1 MMMVIL
7 TKHEM
12 MMLKI
17 LTKCEMMVMETA
29 YQGSE
34 EAELCGGEGGR
45 WQGEGGEGAAGHL
58 IVIMIRMVRMV
69 RMMVMRMIKK
79 IRWAAMTGTM
89 RTRVPLL
96 RSDAAS
102 CFYHCLG
109 PELTHI
115 INVQHS

>member
-17 LTKCEMMVMETA
+17 LTKYEMMMMETA

-69 RMMVMRMIKK
+69 KMVRRMIKK

-89 RTRVPLL
+89 RTSVPLL

>member
-17 LTKCEMMVMETA
+17 LTKYEMMVMETT
-29 YQGSE
+29 YQCSE

-58 IVIMIRMVRMV
+58 IVIMIRMVKMVKMV
-69 RMMVMRMIKK
+69 RMRMIKK
-79 IRWAAMTGTM
+79 IRWAAMRGTM
-89 RTRVPLL
+89 RVPLL
-96 RSDAAS
+96 RSDVAL

>member
-17 LTKCEMMVMETA
+17 LTKYEMMVMETA

-79 IRWAAMTGTM
+79 IRWAAMRGTM
-89 RTRVPLL
+89 RVPLL
-96 RSDAAS
+96 RSDVAS

>member
-17 LTKCEMMVMETA
+17 LTKYEMMVMETA

-58 IVIMIRMVRMV
+58 IVRIVKMVR
-69 RMMVMRMIKK
+69 MRMIKK
-79 IRWAAMTGTM
+79 FRWAAMRGTM
-89 RTRVPLL
+89 RVPLL
-96 RSDAAS
+96 RSDVAS